1 MKKKIIIS
9 GAAIIILLLIVVK
22 LAANKSVIDEN
33 KKIKTGVTTTVTT
46 KNVIKKEQNSLLQM
60 TGITAAKQEVV
71 LKAETAGQVEA
82 IYFNLGDYVTDGKA
96 LILIDDKLANLNLQ
110 QAEVNLSRAEDEYN
124 RNRNLYEGK
133 AVTETKLR
141 DAKIDYEKAKIGY
154 EQAKK
159 QLSFTKVKS
168 TQNGYITSKLI
179 DKGAYV
185 TPGTPLVSIV
195 DISQLKVTLSV
206 SEKDAY
212 KIKVGQNVNI
222 TSSVLPNWSTS
233 GKVSFVSQQGDNVH
247 NYPIEILIS
256 NTKTQLKAG
265 TFVDVK
271 FEFTASAPSLL
282 IPRESLVG
290 SIKDAKVYVVK
301 NNVAVLKSIQIGR
314 DLGSNLEVLSGLEDN
329 DVVITSGQINLSENT
344 PVAIINN

>member
-9 GAAIIILLLIVVK
+9 VTAVIILLLIVVK
-22 LAANKSVIDEN
+22 LAANKNIIDEN
-33 KKIKTGVTTTVTT
+33 KKMKKGVTTTVTT
-46 KNVIKKEQNSLLQM
+46 KNVIKKEQSSQLQL
-60 TGITAAKQEVV
+60 TGITVAKQEVI
-71 LKAETAGQVEA
+71 LKSETAGQVEN
-82 IYFNLGDYVTDGKA
+82 IYFTLGDYVSSGK
-96 LILIDDKLANLNLQ
+96 ILVSIDDKLATLNLQ
-110 QAEVNLSRAEDEYN
+110 QAEVSLSRAEDEYN
-124 RNRNLYEGK
+124 KNKNLYEGK

-168 TQNGYITSKLI
+168 TQNGYITAKLI

-222 TSSVLPNWSTS
+222 TSSVLPNWSTN

-271 FEFTASAPSLL
+271 FEFETSAPSLL
-282 IPRESLVG
+282 IPRESLIG

-301 NNVAVLKSIQIGR
+301 NNVAVLKSIKVGR
-314 DLGSNLEVLSGLEDN
+314 DLGSNLEVLSGLEEN
-329 DVVITSGQINLSENT
+329 EIVITTGQINLSDKS
-344 PVAIINN
+344 PVSIINK